1 MRIPRRQFLRLTAG
15 AAAVPALAR
24 LARAQAYP
32 DRPIKIVVPLPPGA
46 TADTLPRIIGAKLTA
61 KWGQPVLIEN
71 RPGAAQNL
79 GAEMVARAEPDGY
92 TLLATP
98 QGPLTISRYLYP
110 RLGFDADAFVPITI
124 MAALSYVLV
133 THPAAPIATLDALI
147 AFAKAHPDKLNYASP
162 GVGSSNQIAMEWFKG
177 LADIRLTH
185 VPYRGAAPALTDLLA
200 GNVDVMFDNAGNVM
214 SLIKDGRLKALAVS
228 ARTRMAELP
237 DAPAIAERFPQFV
250 ATSWFAMVAP
260 PKTPAEIANR
270 LSNAVVEALR
280 TPDVT
285 ERVREMSAAVV
296 ATSPAETAAF
306 LRKETEQWGRVIAA
320 AGIKPVE

>member
-200 GNVDVMFDNAGNVM
+200 GNVDVMFDNAGNVV
-214 SLIKDGRLKALAVS
+214 SLIRDGRLKALAVS
-228 ARTRMAELP
+228 SKTRMTDLP
-237 DAPAIAERFPQFV
+237 DVPAVAETYPQFD
-250 ATSWFAMVAP
+250 ASSWFAVVGPPGTPPEVAT
-260 PKTPAEIANR
+260 K
-270 LSNAVVEALR
+270 LSQAMGEALR
-280 TPDVT
+280 LPDMAS
-285 ERVREMSAAVV
+285 RVRELSA
-296 ATSPAETAAF
+296 TPIGGTPEETATF
-306 LRKETEQWGRVIAA
+306 LAEERERR
-320 AGIKPVE
+320 